1 MTIGRFGHDYTTGP
15 NPDFGTLMKCQ
26 QDICSTFERDPAELQ
41 VSMGMSDDFVQA
53 IEAGSTIVRVGS
65 SIFGARAK
73 KPTDA

>member
-1 MTIGRFGHDYTTGP
+1 MTAVACERKNHTVVALCIGEVGRLIPF
-15 NPDFGTLMKCQ
+15 L
-26 QDICSTFERDPAELQ
+26 STSLLQ
-41 VSMGMSDDFVQA
+41 